1 MLKPVEKQRVAEEIA
16 EQLRALILTGQ
27 YPPGSKLPP
36 ERELSKRLRVNRAS
50 LREALKKLEHL
61 GLVRIR
67 QGDGTR
73 VQNFMETGGIELVQH
88 LLPLGGGKPELIRD
102 LLEFR
107 RIIGRELVRLAAHR
121 GKDRDGI
128 AKLRAVADK
137 ADQASGAAEL
147 FDLDFEFYVAIA
159 AMCGNQVMLLL
170 INTVRDGVKNFMPLL
185 ANLAAPLDTVRKH
198 HRDLIAAIERGDVQ
212 GAGKVA
218 DDYLRMGAELAA
230 RMGGRPELQPL
241 PLPEW
246 HGRALTRKEVEEI
259 ALLARIHLEPDEITQ
274 LQGEL
279 GAILESFTA
288 LAAVDTT
295 DVPAMT
301 HAVPMD
307 LRLRPDEPS
316 PSLPVG
322 EALRGAPAREG
333 DLFVVPAIIEG
344 NQ

>member
-16 EQLRALILTGQ
+16 EQLRGLILNGQ

-107 RIIGRELVRLAAHR
+107 RIIGRELARLAALR

-128 AKLRAVADK
+128 SRLRSVADK
-137 ADQASGAAEL
+137 ADLAASAAEL

-170 INTVRDGVKNFMPLL
+170 INTVRDGVRNFVPLL
-185 ANLAAPLDTVRKH
+185 ANLTAGHEHVRKH
-198 HRDLIAAIERGDVQ
+198 HRDLIAAIERADVQ

-241 PLPEW
+241 PLPE
-246 HGRALTRKEVEEI
+246 
-259 ALLARIHLEPDEITQ
+259 
-274 LQGEL
+274 
-279 GAILESFTA
+279 
-288 LAAVDTT
+288 
-295 DVPAMT
+295 
-301 HAVPMD
+301 
-307 LRLRPDEPS
+307 
-316 PSLPVG
+316 
-322 EALRGAPAREG
+322 
-333 DLFVVPAIIEG
+333 
-344 NQ
+344 